1 MANFILLTQGT
12 GGDLHPF
19 IQISLGLL
27 RRGHTVTL
35 YTQTCFG
42 EEITRYGIDFVP
54 VDAPLSP
61 EQKNLSELAAQAQG
75 LPASGGMSPQIW
87 ATCLN
92 VFESIKERN
101 IPGQTTLVS
110 NYNLNLVCQ
119 NMAEALGMSFVEI
132 YPAPYF
138 VMKMGVV
145 HHMYTH
151 DSDLFNR
158 YRAEM
163 DLPAI
168 DDWRAW
174 LHSQPHKLGLWPEW
188 FAPND
193 PNWIF
198 RVTPVGFVWNVEFET
213 GELPEQVR
221 QFLADGEPP
230 VLITH
235 GTSEPFKP
243 EFFSAS
249 VEACRSLGRKALL
262 VTKFEELVP
271 ADLPS
276 CVKWFDYVPFASLL
290 PHISAII
297 HHGGIGTLNQSL
309 AAGVPQLVLGYGH
322 DRPDNG
328 MRIQR
333 LGAGSYLPS
342 VRWRSDVV
350 TDALSRVTSADVY
363 ERCRKLAQRMKNTA
377 DPADVVCDALLNLP
391 RTSEPEPDAE
401 LMMSVEL

>member
-27 RRGHTVTL
+27 QRGHTVTL

-42 EEITRYGIDFVP
+42 EEIIRYGIDFVP

-61 EQKNLSELAAQAQG
+61 EQKNLFETAAQTQG
-75 LPASGGMSPQIW
+75 LPPSAGVSPQIW

-101 IPGQTTLVS
+101 IPGETTLVS

-151 DSDLFNR
+151 DTVLFNR
-158 YRAEM
+158 YREQM
-163 DLPAI
+163 DLPAVH
-168 DDWRAW
+168 DWRVW
-174 LHSQPHKLGLWPEW
+174 LLAQPHKLGLWPEW

-198 RVTPVGFVWNVEFET
+198 KVTPVGFVWNVEFET
-213 GELPEQVR
+213 GELPEAVR

-243 EFFSAS
+243 EFFGAS
-249 VEACRSLGRKALL
+249 VEACRLLGRKALL

-309 AAGVPQLVLGYGH
+309 AAGVPQVVLGYGY

-328 MRIQR
+328 MRVQR
-333 LGAGSYLPS
+333 LGTGAFLPS
-342 VRWRSDVV
+342 VRWRSDLVA
-350 TDALSRVTSADVY
+350 DALSRVTSGEVY
-363 ERCRKLAQRMKNTA
+363 ERCGKLAQRMKNTT
-377 DPADVVCDALLNLP
+377 DPADVACDALLSLP
-391 RTSEPEPDAE
+391 GASESDIDDE
-401 LMMSVEL
+401 LMMSAVD